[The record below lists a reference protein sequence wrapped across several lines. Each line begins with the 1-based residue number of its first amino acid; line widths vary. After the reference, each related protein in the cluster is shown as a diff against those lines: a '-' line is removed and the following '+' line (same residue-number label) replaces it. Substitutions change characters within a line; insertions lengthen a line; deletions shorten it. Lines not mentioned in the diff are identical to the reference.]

1 MWDSN
6 PTIYNQLKI
15 ACRLLERKF
24 MSTVSVFK
32 SDARKKL
39 VKRKCGALV
48 IFSSCTDSSCNAAEN
63 KTLLIEPRSSH

>member
-1 MWDSN
+1 MRDSN
-6 PTIYNQLKI
+6 LTIYNHLKI
-15 ACRLLERKF
+15 ACGLLERKF

-63 KTLLIEPRSSH
+63 KTLLIELRSSH